1 MMTED
6 EKEKARLF
14 LPDLRRS
21 PTSSSRGPAVE
32 EMTSNESVSSNSIS
46 NFKWGA
52 TNRRSRTQFRGQG
65 DTEISAPAL
74 IGSSD
79 KGISGLSAGTS
90 KEKKGTEETRSA
102 QNTGDL
108 GLISSSSSPVTSA
121 QRPLPSSSVGSNS
134 RESKKRDTAL
144 HPLIFKEAGLPDNTL
159 LTYKLKN
166 GEALLQGYKQGAG
179 IVCNC
184 CNQEV
189 SPSEFEKHAGMGK
202 RRQPYQNIYTSQG
215 LTLHDVALQ
224 LHHLNL
230 NSNGFSNASVSSF
243 SDYPNLTSSGCGKEP
258 SVSGPIVPLKR
269 TLQERVVQTESCY
282 FCGYGHTELGKIDPN
297 MIVFCNQCERPCHV
311 KCYNSRVVKKKV
323 PLEILKDYLCFH
335 FLCCQECQSLRV
347 RLEGMEK
354 CEEIAFLGRIRS
366 NICWRL
372 LSSADASRDVK
383 LYLSQVIDIFKDA
396 FLEST
401 DAHSDISDMVYGKNR
416 EGEKDFRGMYCV
428 VLTAS
433 THVVSAAILKV
444 RVEHAAELV
453 LIATRSECRKKGYF
467 RLLLESI
474 ETNLRACNVS
484 LLMAPVDP
492 EMAQIWSDKLGFTIL
507 SADEKKSMLE
517 SHPLVMFKNLVLVQ
531 KPLA

>member
-166 GEALLQGYKQGAG
+166 GEGAG

-401 DAHSDISDMVYGKNR
+401 DAHSDISDMVYG
-416 EGEKDFRGMYCV
+416 
-428 VLTAS
+428 

>member
-102 QNTGDL
+102 QNTGGPLSLNIIDGVTSGSPVPSAVTPNYSKHDSTDL

-311 KCYNSRVVKKKV
+311 KCYNSRVVKKK
-323 PLEILKDYLCFH
+323 IGIWK
-335 FLCCQECQSLRV
+335 QS
-347 RLEGMEK
+347 
-354 CEEIAFLGRIRS
+354 
-366 NICWRL
+366 
-372 LSSADASRDVK
+372 K
-383 LYLSQVIDIFKDA
+383 L
-396 FLEST
+396 
-401 DAHSDISDMVYGKNR
+401 HCRRKNR

-507 SADEKKSMLE
+507 SADENKSMLE